1 MQTSFYTYFHT
12 RNDTGAVFYVGKG
25 QDKTRRAYDM
35 RRNPHWNNIVAK
47 CGHTVHIGSYW
58 PTEVE
63 AFEHEKFLIL
73 CFKDMGIPLT
83 NMTDGGEGVS
93 GYVQSI
99 EQRTHHSKVLTGHKM
114 SDATRAA
121 LSIANTGRVYTK
133 EQREAMSLRM
143 IGRPAHN
150 KGKPMSEEQKSKHS
164 EWMMGNTHTKG
175 KTIPAISAALVG
187 RKKSQAHRAAISAVN
202 IGKKQTSEH
211 IAKAAATR
219 IGKKRSAE
227 TKALMKAAW
236 IKRKARQ
243 ITQPETQV
251 SLTKGALA

>member
-25 QDKTRRAYDM
+25 KGSRAHKQW
-35 RRNPHWNNIVAK
+35 RNPHWNNVDAK
-47 CGHTVHIGSYW
+47 CGHTVHIAMNRL
-58 PTEVE
+58 TEAE

-83 NMTDGGEGVS
+83 NMTDGGDGTS

-99 EQRTHHSKVLTGHKM
+99 EHNHWFHHSKVLTGHKM

-121 LSIANTGRVYTK
+121 LSIANAGRAYTK

-164 EWMMGNTHTKG
+164 KWMLGNTHIKG

-187 RKKSQAHRAAISAVN
+187 RKKSQAHRDALSAVN
-202 IGKKQTSEH
+202 IGKKQTPEH

-243 ITQPETQV
+243 ITHPETRV